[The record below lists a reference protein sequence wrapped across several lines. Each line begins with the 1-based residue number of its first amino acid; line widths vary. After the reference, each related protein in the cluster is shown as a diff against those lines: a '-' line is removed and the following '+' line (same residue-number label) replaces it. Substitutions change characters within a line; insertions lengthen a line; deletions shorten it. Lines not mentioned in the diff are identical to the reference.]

1 MNKLIKGNLVLKNV
15 ADKDVDMYVR
25 AGWKLANPIK
35 NKMIA
40 NVKNSTKRN
49 TIKK

>member
-15 ADKDVDMYVR
+15 ADKDVDMYVH
-25 AGWKLANPIK
+25 AGWKLDKPK
-35 NKMIA
+35 KVV
-40 NVKNSTKRN
+40 NVKNSTKCN